1 MNLSVKQKQNHRHRE
16 HQAGSCQ
23 GEEGWRRGGVG
34 DWSWQMQAF
43 KGGMDKQQVP
53 TI

>member
-1 MNLSVKQKQNHRHRE
+1 MTQMNLRNRITGTEQQTGGRR
-16 HQAGSCQ
+16 G
-23 GEEGWRRGGVG
+23 GEGWRRGGVG

-43 KGGMDKQQVP
+43 KDGMDKQQVP